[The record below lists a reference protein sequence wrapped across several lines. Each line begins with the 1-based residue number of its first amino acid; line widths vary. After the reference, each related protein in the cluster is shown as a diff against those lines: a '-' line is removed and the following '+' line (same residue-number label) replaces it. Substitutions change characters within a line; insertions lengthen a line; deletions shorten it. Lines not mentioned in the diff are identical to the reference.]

1 MLYGK
6 SFCVLTKG
14 GKEAANYLSNPQ
26 ITFLRRS
33 RQVLGVLCLQFSI
46 RRRSIGGT
54 LPMRVACRYEKNKE
68 TRLGVGVDAKNRSPS
83 RPGKHAIALP
93 SPLQRL
99 SRSLLSQQRNL
110 SSERVA
116 GYKGRVQNVCTSQS
130 LQFCLNKHI
139 DWV

>member
-1 MLYGK
+1 MDVDPGLVRQEPVLDFGSSPSRGTALYGK

-46 RRRSIGGT
+46 RRQGIGGT

-68 TRLGVGVDAKNRSPS
+68 TRLGVGGGCKKWQP
-83 RPGKHAIALP
+83 LP
-93 SPLQRL
+93 AQ
-99 SRSLLSQQRNL
+99 
-110 SSERVA
+110 
-116 GYKGRVQNVCTSQS
+116 
-130 LQFCLNKHI
+130 
-139 DWV
+139 